1 MKTIFESVN
10 KELLPGCLKVVDKKT
25 GIVSEC
31 IEMMNECF
39 DPKIYFYT
47 TKMADTSKYEG
58 FIKCHSNNGGAAF
71 TRELAMLAS
80 IGESVERY
88 CSSIYNY
95 DDMIYSSYNSLT
107 DDAVN
112 PEEWAL
118 FSEKQYAYKSFKFA
132 RFDGDTKINWIKGF
146 SLTENREK
154 YVPAVFVYLPYI
166 AEPHESIISPCVST
180 GLSAGT
186 SLQDAIL
193 GGIYEV
199 VERDAISIMW
209 FNKLSMPVIDSFEGS
224 RSIKKIY
231 NDKISCDGA
240 NYELINITTD
250 LGIPVIFSIKKFNS
264 AKGISAACGAASRLD
279 PEKAAI
285 KAMIESAQGAKWIQY
300 LHVQDWLWGY
310 NDDFSDITDFQ
321 DHIHLY
327 SMPEMVP
334 GLGFVA
340 SSNIKQNICDIE
352 NLDTENL
359 NQNIKKCVDLLGNAG
374 HEVIVVNITS
384 SDIQQTPFRVVKV
397 LIPGLQ
403 QLNGDH
409 NYPFLGGS
417 RLYNV
422 PKKLKYQKGVAGY
435 NHAPHPFP

>member
-1 MKTIFESVN
+1 MKTLSNDVDRSILS
-10 KELLPGCLKVVDKKT
+10 GCLKVVDKRS
-25 GIVSEC
+25 GIVNEC

-39 DPKIYFYT
+39 DPKVYFYT
-47 TKMADTSKYEG
+47 TKMADTSRYKG
-58 FIKCHSNNGGAAF
+58 FIKCHSNNGGAAL
-71 TRELAMLAS
+71 TRDLAMLAS

-88 CSSIYNY
+88 CSSIYSY
-95 DDMIYSSYNSLT
+95 DDMLYSSYNDLNVN
-107 DDAVN
+107 AVS

-118 FSEKQYAYKSFKFA
+118 FSEKQYSEKNFKFSK
-132 RFDGDTKINWIKGF
+132 FDTNTKINWVKGF
-146 SLTENREK
+146 SLTENKEK

-166 AEPHESIISPCVST
+166 SEPHEMIISPCIST

-186 SLQDAIL
+186 SLEDAIL
-193 GGIYEV
+193 GGIYET
-199 VERDAISIMW
+199 VERDSISIMW
-209 FNKLSMPVIDSFEGS
+209 LNKLSMPVINSFENS
-224 RSIKKIY
+224 RDIKDIY
-231 NDKISCDGA
+231 EERLKCDGA
-240 NYELINITTD
+240 DYELINITTD
-250 LGIPVIFSIKKFNS
+250 LGIPVVFSIKKFNS
-264 AKGISAACGAASRLD
+264 AKGKSAACGAACRLD
-279 PEKAAI
+279 PEKAAL

-327 SMPEMVP
+327 SMPEMVS
-334 GLGFVA
+334 GLDFV
-340 SSNIKQNICDIE
+340 SSGNKRQGICEME
-352 NLDTENL
+352 NLETGNTNE
-359 NQNIKKCVDLLGNAG
+359 NIKKCVELLKKAG

-409 NYPFLGGS
+409 NYPFLGGD
-417 RLYNV
+417 RLYKV
-422 PKKLKYQKGVAGY
+422 PQKLNYLKVVEDY